1 MEDAV
6 PLKSRRLSIRP
17 RVRYLLLTAIVLLA
31 AAGLGTGLYFWLSGD
46 GGGESVRVVTAVQ
59 IPNPDGWSEQT
70 LTEADRNAGLL
81 LSLER
86 DRPQASFL
94 ARTVVARLTP
104 DFDINQLADDTEAA
118 LSTEI
123 ENFDLLS
130 KSVTPI
136 GPFDAVRISYRQTG
150 ESGLTDRQVLDR
162 QVLMTIVPT
171 ANQTFYLTFQA
182 EQESFLAIEDEGSE
196 ITTTF
201 VAYVAEAL
209 R

>member
-17 RVRYLLLTAIVLLA
+17 RLRYLLLTAVVLMA

-46 GGGESVRVVTAVQ
+46 GGGEPIRVVTAVQ
-59 IPNPDGWSEQT
+59 IPNPDGWSEQP

-81 LSLER
+81 LNLER

-94 ARTVVARLTP
+94 ARTVVARLAP
-104 DFDINQLADDTEAA
+104 DFDINQLAVDTQAA

-123 ENFDLLS
+123 DNFDLLS
-130 KSVTPI
+130 TSVTPI

-150 ESGLTDRQVLDR
+150 ESGLAGR

-182 EQESFLAIEDEGSE
+182 GKESFLAIEDEGSE
-196 ITTTF
+196 ITNTF
-201 VAYVAEAL
+201 VTYVAEAL
-209 R
+209 P

>member
-1 MEDAV
+1 MEDSAS
-6 PLKSRRLSIRP
+6 LKSRKPITMV
-17 RVRYLLLTAIVLLA
+17 RVWHLLLAIIVVAA
-31 AAGLGTGLYFWLSGD
+31 AAGLGTGLYLWLSG
-46 GGGESVRVVTAVQ
+46 GNGESIRVVTAVQ
-59 IPNPDGWSEQT
+59 MPYPDGWGEQP
-70 LTEADRNAGLL
+70 LTEPDKNAGLL

-86 DRPQASFL
+86 DRPEASFL
-94 ARTVVARLTP
+94 ARTVVAILAP

-118 LSTEI
+118 LSAEI

-136 GPFDAVRISYRQTG
+136 GPFDAVRISYRQSD
-150 ESGLTDRQVLDR
+150 ESTLTDR

-182 EQESFLAIEDEGSE
+182 GKESFFSIEDEGSE
-196 ITTTF
+196 ITNTF
-201 VAYVAEAL
+201 VSYVAEAL